1 MESNGQEVIR
11 KNKVILVVNTFLEG
25 DYTIEEVSK
34 ITGISS
40 SSVQRYLNNVDYICE
55 CFPSNAKEIISKI
68 KDKLDKNKIEGLSR
82 GGINYSKNNECTK
95 DELGHFTGSK
105 RK

>member
-1 MESNGQEVIR
+1 MLSDDQISIR
-11 KNKVILVVNTFLEG
+11 KENVKKVVVTFLKG
-25 DYTIEEVSK
+25 NYTISEVAK
-34 ITGISS
+34 ITGLTSS
-40 SSVQRYLNNVDYICE
+40 SIQRYLNNVEYICE
-55 CFPSNAKEIISKI
+55 CFPSNAKEIITKI
-68 KDKLDKNKIEGLSR
+68 KDKLSRNKKEGLSR